1 MRLFTAITF
10 SPETEEC
17 IYGISESLMNSFPR
31 MRIEK
36 KENLH
41 LTLSFIGEVEPSS
54 LSDVIEALDSVS
66 FSPFV
71 ININDISFFS
81 RKGGRIYYIGVERN
95 EALLSLQRSQEKA
108 LLDLGLKL
116 EERKYR
122 PHVTLSRRAY
132 DDIPAASTNRIAEEV
147 SSFSLMLSERGER
160 GMIYTTIFTKKAE
173 E

>member
-10 SPETEEC
+10 STETREC
-17 IYGISESLMNSFPR
+17 IYGISESMMNSFPR
-31 MRIEK
+31 MHIEK

-54 LSDVIEALDSVS
+54 LDKVIEALDSVS

-71 ININDISFFS
+71 IKMKDISFFS
-81 RKGGRIYYIGVERN
+81 RKGGRIYYMCVERN
-95 EALLSLQRSQEKA
+95 DGLLTLQRSQKKA
-108 LLDLGLKL
+108 LLDIGLKL

-122 PHVTLSRRAY
+122 PHVTLSRRAGE
-132 DDIPAASTNRIAEEV
+132 DIPAASTERIAESV

-160 GMIYTTIFTKKAE
+160 GMIYTPIFIKKAE